1 VPDRLG
7 DDPADSVPDRLEQA
21 TVAVLGLTYR
31 AGVRETRAS
40 PGIDIC
46 EELADRGADVLA
58 ADPLVDAEGVPAT
71 DVAIEE
77 LPDHAPDAAVLATAH
92 EAFDAVD
99 WDAMPPAV
107 VVDSRDVL
115 ALSDT
120 DHRQYTVG
128 RGWS

>member
-1 VPDRLG
+1 VPDR
-7 DDPADSVPDRLEQA
+7 PTDSLDQS

-46 EELADRGADVLA
+46 EELSDRGAAVLA
-58 ADPLVDAEGVPAT
+58 ADPLVDADGVPAT
-71 DVAIEE
+71 DVTVGE
-77 LPDHAPDAAVLATAH
+77 LPARAPDAAVLATAH

-99 WDAMPPAV
+99 WEAMPPAV
-107 VVDSRDVL
+107 VVDGRDVL
-115 ALSDT
+115 ELSDT
-120 DHRQYTVG
+120 QHRQYTVG